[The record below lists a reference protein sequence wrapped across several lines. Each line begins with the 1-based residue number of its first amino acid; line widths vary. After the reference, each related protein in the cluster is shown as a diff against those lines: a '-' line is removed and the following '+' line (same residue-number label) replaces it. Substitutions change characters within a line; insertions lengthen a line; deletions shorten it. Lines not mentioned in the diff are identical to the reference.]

1 MRAEKIIDLMTGT
14 AYYNE
19 DTLSQL
25 SAVIDEFPFFQ
36 AAHLLYAL
44 NFLELKDTHFSI
56 ELRKTAAYLNDRK
69 KLFYLVEDAY
79 FKPETIALL
88 ERKEEKAVSS
98 FDLLE
103 LFLKDKDKDTNQSS
117 MAGIDYVSHY
127 LSDDAGNDAP
137 ASPPLQHQEAIDKFL
152 KEGAHSLVKFN
163 LNDTEVGVESHDRDL
178 DTVDENSFFSETLA
192 KIYIKQKKYGRA
204 LTIIR
209 KLNLLYPEKN
219 RYFADQIRFL
229 EKLIINTKN
238 L

>member
-1 MRAEKIIDLMTGT
+1 MAGT
-14 AYYNE
+14 ASYNE

-36 AAHLLYAL
+36 AAHLLYTL

-69 KLFYLVEDAY
+69 KLFYLLESKY
-79 FKPETIALL
+79 FNPETIAIL
-88 ERKEEKAVSS
+88 ERVEEKAVSS

-103 LFLKDKDKDTNQSS
+103 LFLKDKEIEADRSS
-117 MAGIDYVSHY
+117 MLETDYVSHY
-127 LSDDAGNDAP
+127 LSDDTANDYP
-137 ASPPLQHQEAIDKFL
+137 ASPPLRHQETIDKFL
-152 KEGAHSLVKFN
+152 KEGANSLMKFN
-163 LNDTEVGVESHDRDL
+163 LNDAEVGVESHNRDL